1 MGVYILV
8 AVAAFAV
15 FYGIDKGYTKIF
27 RGKVQHTTGL
37 SVRLNKRYATV
48 GVVIFVLGIAAIF
61 TGIRESMT
69 ILIAG
74 GGLILVMGIGL
85 IVYFLTFGLFYDEDS
100 FLLTT
105 FGKKTG
111 LYRFSQIKGQK
122 LYNNGG
128 QTLIELYLSDGRS
141 VQLQSSMT
149 GAYAFLDYAFEAW
162 CAQRG
167 ISPEACSF
175 HDPDNSLW
183 FPTVED

>member
-1 MGVYILV
+1 MAVFIVILV
-8 AVAAFAV
+8 TFALC
-15 FYGIDKGYTKIF
+15 FALDKGFTKLF
-27 RGKVQHTTGL
+27 RSQPQHLSGKA
-37 SVRLNKRYATV
+37 VRLHKYYGV
-48 GVVIFVLGIAAIF
+48 GGLLLTVLGIGAIF

>member
-1 MGVYILV
+1 MAVFIVILV
-8 AVAAFAV
+8 TFALC
-15 FYGIDKGYTKIF
+15 FALDKGFTKLF
-27 RGKVQHTTGL
+27 RSQPQHMSGKA
-37 SVRLNKRYATV
+37 VRLHKYYGV
-48 GVVIFVLGIAAIF
+48 GGLLLTVLGIGAIF
-61 TGIRESMT
+61 TGVRESMT

>member
-1 MGVYILV
+1 MAVFIVILV
-8 AVAAFAV
+8 TFALCFALDKAF
-15 FYGIDKGYTKIF
+15 TRLF
-27 RGKVQHTTGL
+27 RSQPQHLSGKA
-37 SVRLNKRYATV
+37 VRLHKYYGV
-48 GVVIFVLGIAAIF
+48 GGLLLTVLGIGAIF
-61 TGIRESMT
+61 TGVRESMT

>member
-1 MGVYILV
+1 MAVFIVILV
-8 AVAAFAV
+8 TFALC
-15 FYGIDKGYTKIF
+15 FALDKGFTKLF
-27 RGKVQHTTGL
+27 RSQPQHMSGKA
-37 SVRLNKRYATV
+37 VRLHKYYGV
-48 GVVIFVLGIAAIF
+48 GGLLLTVLGIGAIF